1 MLHRLADNLWHSPHE
16 FKVAGISVS
25 SRMTVVRLP
34 GNQLW
39 LHSPV
44 PVDDARRAALEALGT
59 VCYIVAPS
67 KTHHL
72 FVPSCIAAFPQATLY
87 GAPGLRAKRPDLV
100 TMHELPASEHA
111 PWAPVIQHLFVDG
124 IPHGNETVWFHA
136 PSATLIVADL
146 VQWWQGDLPWLSRC
160 YAALTGVR
168 SRPAVPRTV
177 RALVRDLDAVRSS
190 AERIQRW
197 PFARVVMAHN
207 TVVEGDA
214 VARVRAA
221 LEVWA

>member
-1 MLHRLADNLWHSPHE
+1 MLHRLADNLWHITHA
-16 FKVAGISVS
+16 FKVAGIWVS

-39 LHSPV
+39 LHSPI
-44 PVDDARRAALEALGT
+44 PIDATTRAALDELGT
-59 VCYIVAPS
+59 VRYIVAPS

-100 TMHELPASEHA
+100 TMLELPPAEHA
-111 PWAPVIQHLFVDG
+111 PWTPVLQHLVVEG

-146 VQWWQGDLPWLSRC
+146 LQWWQGDMPWMSRC

-177 RALVRDLDAVRSS
+177 RALVRDRDAVRSS
-190 AERIQRW
+190 AARLQRW
-197 PFARVVMAHN
+197 PFTRVVMAHN
-207 TVVEGDA
+207 AIAEGEA